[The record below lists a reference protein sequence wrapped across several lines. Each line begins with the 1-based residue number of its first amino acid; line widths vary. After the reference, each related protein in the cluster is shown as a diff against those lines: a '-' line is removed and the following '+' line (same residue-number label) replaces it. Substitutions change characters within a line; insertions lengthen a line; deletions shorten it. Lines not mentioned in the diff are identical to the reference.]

1 MVSTMVEMRA
11 PVKPRVELMAYVSV
25 KFLLFYFVCFRFVVT
40 MDDEAQPMRVKLM
53 CCKRPDIKP
62 IALRQ
67 LLANLCNSIFKDL
80 SSSENYQLS
89 IAK

>member
-40 MDDEAQPMRVKLM
+40 MDDKQ
-53 CCKRPDIKP
+53 
-62 IALRQ
+62 
-67 LLANLCNSIFKDL
+67 
-80 SSSENYQLS
+80 
-89 IAK
+89 AK